1 MSEVLKGN
9 GSARS
14 SQILKEHTRPVECA
28 TWKADVDE
36 DGKPMGT
43 ITVWTGDS
51 LGVIKK
57 WKIEQGKVVYQED
70 VLGHETSVAKLVVA
84 EEGLWSGRL

>member
-1 MSEVLKGN
+1 M
-9 GSARS
+9 
-14 SQILKEHTRPVECA
+14 ECA

-57 WKIEQGKVVYQED
+57 WKIEQGKMVYQED